1 MGRKYLDRI
10 KRFPML
16 SRQEE
21 HALAQR
27 WREHGDRQAAHQLVT
42 SHLRL
47 VAKIAM
53 GYRGY
58 GLPMS
63 EVVSEGNVGLTQ
75 AVDRFEPERGFRLAT
90 YALWWIQASI
100 REYILRSWSL
110 VRIGTTANQRKLF
123 FNLRHVK
130 NQIAAFD
137 QGDLRADQVKQ
148 IAARLGVNEQ
158 EVVDM
163 NRRLSGDASLNVP
176 MQESGGGEWQDLLV
190 AEEDDQ
196 EHRLVEFDEASSRH
210 DALIVALD
218 VLNPRERRVI
228 EARRLADVPMTL
240 KGLAAEVGVSG
251 QRVQQIELRAF
262 AKLQSAVKAVY
273 EKRELARTAQM
284 RALGIDA
291 VRCHRRV
298 MLAAVGGLGMA
309 TASAVKA
316 PR

>member
-1 MGRKYLDRI
+1 MAPATFPLGEAGLGRYLDSI

-16 SRQEE
+16 SREE
-21 HALAQR
+21 EYALAQR
-27 WREHGDRQAAHQLVT
+27 WREHGDREAAHRLVT

-47 VAKIAM
+47 VAKVAM
-53 GYRGY
+53 RYRGY

-75 AVDRFEPERGFRLAT
+75 AVNRFEPERGFRLAT

-123 FNLRHVK
+123 FNLRRVK
-130 NQIAAFD
+130 NQISAFD

-148 IAARLGVNEQ
+148 IAHRLGVSER

-163 NRRLSGDASLNVP
+163 DRRLSGDASLNVP
-176 MQESGGGEWQDLLV
+176 LNESGSGEWQDLLV
-190 AEEDDQ
+190 AEDDDQ
-196 EHRLVEFDEASSRH
+196 EHRLIEFDEASNRRN
-210 DALIVALD
+210 ALTVALD
-218 VLNPRERRVI
+218 VLNPRERRVL

-262 AKLQSAVKAVY
+262 QKLQSAVKAVY
-273 EKRELARTAQM
+273 EKRELARTALP
-284 RALGIDA
+284 A
-291 VRCHRRV
+291 
-298 MLAAVGGLGMA
+298 
-309 TASAVKA
+309 
-316 PR
+316 

>member
-1 MGRKYLDRI
+1 MASAAFPLGEGGLGKYLDRI

-16 SRQEE
+16 SREE
-21 HALAQR
+21 EYTLAQR
-27 WREHGDRQAAHQLVT
+27 WRERGDRQAAHQLVT

-47 VAKIAM
+47 VAKVAM
-53 GYRGY
+53 RYRGY

-123 FNLRHVK
+123 FNLRRVK

-148 IAARLGVNEQ
+148 IAARLGVGEQ

-163 NRRLSGDASLNVP
+163 NRRLGGDASLNVP
-176 MQESGGGEWQDLLV
+176 LHEAGGGEWQDLLV

-196 EHRLVEFDEASSRH
+196 EHKLVEFEEASSRH

-284 RALGIDA
+284 A
-291 VRCHRRV
+291 
-298 MLAAVGGLGMA
+298 
-309 TASAVKA
+309 
-316 PR
+316 